1 MPGALMIG
9 RFEIFKGDA
18 DGLYCFRYRSSYG
31 ATMMESSECYTSK
44 DAAVRMIEMIQ
55 RGVRTA
61 EIVDLTQDA

>member
-1 MPGALMIG
+1 
-9 RFEIFKGDA
+9 
-18 DGLYCFRYRSSYG
+18 
-31 ATMMESSECYTSK
+31 MESSECYTSK